1 MACMSQPLT
10 AKQIARMTR
19 IAFDACRDTV
29 RDLAGRGCLV
39 CLNPGARRSRLYW
52 TTPLGDACRSRFCK
66 AAAGQP
72 QGHPVPQVDWNL
84 YGSVCFSHRS
94 VVIMTLAEPMQ
105 SAAVKRKARARDPT
119 LRMSANNVRG
129 VMQFL
134 AAHGVVRPVRL
145 GKKAHVRYELTDTGR
160 EIQKLLWRAEVFA

>member
-1 MACMSQPLT
+1 MASMSQPLT
-10 AKQIARMTR
+10 AKQIARITGV
-19 IAFDACRDTV
+19 AFGACRDAV
-29 RDLAGRGCLV
+29 RDLAGRGCLR
-39 CLNPGARRSRLYW
+39 CLNPSARRSRLYW

-105 SAAVKRKARARDPT
+105 SAAVKRKARARNPT

-145 GKKAHVRYELTDTGR
+145 RKKAHVRYELTH
-160 EIQKLLWRAEVFA
+160 EVSELALL